1 MERQGVTRRLA
12 AILAADVAGYTRLME
27 LDEETT
33 LEAWWRARREVIDP
47 DIAAHGG
54 RIVKHT
60 GDGFLAEFATV
71 TEAVKCAAG
80 MQQKLAPLAA
90 GMAGD
95 KRLEFRMGINLGD
108 IVVDDED
115 IYGDGVNLAAR
126 IEGLAEAGGICLSA
140 DVYNQVH
147 KRLDCPSSKHSGLLS
162 LFLNGGSG
170 SSWFDV
176 KPLVVDGSSGVFE
189 RSVF

>member
-33 LEAWWRARREVIDP
+33 LAAWWRARREVIDP

-60 GDGFLAEFATV
+60 GDGFLAEFTTV

-90 GMAGD
+90 GMSRD

-147 KRLDCPSSKHSGLLS
+147 KRLDYDFEDLGERRVKNVSEPLHVYRLLLGGRAAEKPSR
-162 LFLNGGSG
+162 
-170 SSWFDV
+170 
-176 KPLVVDGSSGVFE
+176 PLWLG
-189 RSVF
+189 R